1 MSDTVLL
8 VDVDGGALPN
18 TTPVVPQ
25 TGTWMPAVYQPPA
38 APAPGAFATTPVL
51 DAVLLTWSAVPGE
64 AIYIVER
71 APDVAGAPGAW
82 SFVGQTQDLRFTAT
96 VAGGTPYWWRVKAE
110 VFGRPSAYTA
120 ALRAVPGTIGG
131 SGTNIL
137 PDPYSTFEATA
148 LPTIINPNGIGLTRD
163 AALKVIA
170 AALRLSGD
178 TGTVWLAPNAFN
190 LLLTPGKKYLLSF
203 WMRTGVAGV
212 SLQPFIEVTGGVY
225 FYGTVQATVA
235 ANVFERKTIALDMSA
250 NTAVSGQLGFSKLA
264 AGDYLIDGIMIE
276 ELVGTTNVPSTY
288 TRGRADGVALA
299 ALVAAQSAQA
309 TADGQIDIYRQ
320 SNAPGIGGAGAKLGD
335 YWQDSDDGRWWY
347 CNGSSWVES
356 PDNRLPQVVVDAA
369 AANNAATGAQN
380 TANARIR
387 LFVQE
392 AQPSGSTYIV
402 GDQWFKPSS
411 AETRYWNGA
420 GWSVLATI
428 NTSDSNGKH
437 LVKNRNFSARLMGNR
452 YATSGVGHFIV
463 DDWKVQNDS
472 PYWSLVLEA
481 GQNTILFRINGGMNL
496 GNGAQVVA
504 TLQSTKFQ
512 VTPNEKINFG
522 LRASAAWLSVPPAG
536 ITTLIRAYINFY
548 DGAGSYITQD
558 FTDVGRVTVA
568 TSSFKDVTVPA
579 NAVTAEM
586 FLQGILANTSGA
598 AWVSG
603 SLPYDARVERVGS
616 LPKSNLDTEVE
627 HGVVYGRTSNED
639 LWDTGGFG
647 YARRIGL
654 NVKGS
659 RKILGGARNSRA
671 SLVYG
676 IAAVR
681 TTGALTA
688 NSAGQ
693 VTVNAHSVE
702 ISGETVS
709 YSAVS
714 NAVTGL
720 AQNQTYV
727 IFTLDPFLDGG
738 VRTYYAQTNVLS
750 AQQAGEGAV
759 FIGNITIPTSGS
771 SGGGGGGGGNP
782 GEWCV
787 DADMLLP
794 TGQRAGDVAAED
806 LVLCWDENAV
816 QPGEHLVRA
825 TSNEIAP
832 GRPSTRIVTTSGAA
846 VVASD
851 CTPMPLRDS
860 SELVRITDMLGREAL
875 VRDATGQLAWERV
888 IECTPLGAR
897 DVAFLRVQQQCYFA
911 GETTER
917 AIATHNPTYKP

>member
-1 MSDTVLL
+1 VTRVLL
-8 VDVDGGALPN
+8 IDIGADTLPVV
-18 TTPVVPQ
+18 TPVPAQ
-25 TGTWMPAVYQPPA
+25 LGTWMPRVYVMPA
-38 APAPGAFATTPVL
+38 LSVPGGFALTPVL
-51 DAVLLTWSAVPGE
+51 DGVLLTWNTIAEEP
-64 AIYIVER
+64 ALYIIER

-82 SFVGQTQDLRFTAT
+82 TFVGSTPDPRYTAT
-96 VAGGTPYWWRVKAE
+96 VAGGVTYWWRVKAE
-110 VFGRPSAYTA
+110 VYARRSAATA
-120 ALRAVPGTIGG
+120 ALKGVPGTIGG

-137 PDPYSTFEATA
+137 PDPYSTFESTV
-148 LPTIINPNGIGLTRD
+148 LPQIGNPNGIGLARD
-163 AALKVIA
+163 AAIKMFA
-170 AALRLSGD
+170 ASLRLSGG
-178 TGTVWLAPNAFN
+178 TGTVWLSPNAFN
-190 LLLTPGKKYLLSF
+190 IQLTPGKKYLLSF
-203 WMRTGVAGV
+203 WVRSGAALA
-212 SLQPFIEVTGGVY
+212 SLQPFIEVAESV
-225 FYGTVQATVA
+225 FHYGAVQSTAA
-235 ANVFERKTIALDMSA
+235 ANVFERKSVVLDLSA
-250 NTAVSGQLGFSKLA
+250 NTALTGHVGFSKIN
-264 AGDYLIDGIMIE
+264 AGDYLLDGIMVE
-276 ELVGTTNVPSTY
+276 ELVGTTNIPSAY

-320 SNAPGIGGAGAKLGD
+320 ANAPSIGGAGAKLGD

-356 PDNRLPQVVVDAA
+356 PDNRLPQAVLDAA
-369 AANNAATGAQN
+369 AANSAAAGAQN

-392 AQPSGSTYIV
+392 AQPSGGTYIV
-402 GDQWFKPSS
+402 GDQWFKAST
-411 AETRYWNGA
+411 AETRYWNGS
-420 GWSVLATI
+420 GWSILATI

-437 LVKNRNFSARLMGNR
+437 LVRNRNFSARLMGNR

-463 DDWKVQNDS
+463 DDWKVQNDNVR
-472 PYWSLVLEA
+472 WSLILEP
-481 GQNTILFRINGGMNL
+481 GQNTVLFRINGGMNL
-496 GNGAQVVA
+496 ANGAQAVA

-512 VTPNEKINFG
+512 VTPSEKINFG
-522 LRASAAWLSVPPAG
+522 LRASTAWLSVPPAG
-536 ITTLIRAYINFY
+536 ITTLIRVYINFY
-548 DGAGSYITQD
+548 DGAGNYISQD
-558 FTDVGRVTVA
+558 FTDVGRVALA
-568 TSSFKDVTVPA
+568 TSSFKDVTVPS
-579 NAVTAEM
+579 NAVSAEM
-586 FLQGILANTSGA
+586 FLQGMLTNTSGA

-603 SLPYDARVERVGS
+603 SLPYDARVERVGC

-627 HGVVYGRTSNED
+627 HGTVYGRTSNED
-639 LWDTGGFG
+639 LWDTGAFG

-659 RKILGGARNSRA
+659 RKILGGARNARA

-688 NSAGQ
+688 NSSGQ

-702 ISGETVS
+702 ISGETVT
-709 YSAVS
+709 YSTVT
-714 NAVTGL
+714 NAITGL

-738 VRTYYAQTNVLS
+738 ARTYYAQTSVLS

-759 FIGNITIPTSGS
+759 FIGNITIPASGS

-794 TGQRAGDVAAED
+794 NGQRAGDVQPED
-806 LVLCWDENAV
+806 LVLCWDENAA
-816 QPGEHLVRA
+816 QPGDHLVRA
-825 TSNEIAP
+825 TSNAIAP
-832 GRPSTRIVTTSGAA
+832 ARPSTRIVTTSGAA

-860 SELVRITDMLGREAL
+860 NDLVCITDMLGREAL
-875 VRDATGQLAWERV
+875 VRDAAGQLAWERV
-888 IECTPLGAR
+888 IECTSVGLR

-911 GETTER
+911 GETTDR